1 VNVLGENMDK
11 DFPQKITIDMNLK
24 ENTGYTHRIK
34 QETDILGGSKQKQTD
49 KSQVILG
56 KVK

>member
-1 VNVLGENMDK
+1 MLGENMDK